1 MWLNVMERVE
11 NIDSIIASFII
22 AIKTFCFSNEEFEIN
37 LKLRMIRAMLVIN
50 SSNLI
55 SLESFD

>member
-1 MWLNVMERVE
+1 MERVE